1 MHSVPGTVGVG
12 VDLGS
17 SATTVST
24 RRSDDRPETRHYD
37 HHDDSPDGGLAEAIR
52 AVRQGNAA
60 SVALTVPAA
69 WKSTR
74 RLAHAEAAAN
84 AGFDVDVLVSE
95 PEAAA
100 RYLAEAEGAPPMPG
114 GPLVVCGLGA
124 ASCNVG
130 VVRREGDR
138 YRVEAAKSDDDLG
151 GRAFD
156 RLLLEHLAVRHRPV
170 DPEFWRRAADPAETA
185 LQVELLAEIR
195 RARERLTDHPAVTVR
210 LPGTEREVRLS
221 REEAEQCLTPA
232 VLQTM
237 AMVEDA
243 MLDAGICA
251 GERAGLVLVGG
262 ASRTPL
268 VATII
273 RHHLG
278 IEPVLPDLP
287 ELVVAEG
294 AALAALARVEAPA
307 DEEESPP
314 ERLRTSPGVLVTA
327 LVVGIAVAAIVGAA
341 LMNRGP
347 DDSIG
352 AESVTDDIGLG
363 SLPIAPEDSEP
374 AASEEPVADSSPS
387 PDPETQASADEA
399 TDPAEPTPEVSATA
413 TATPMDEAT
422 SRSADEPATAEV
434 PNVTGFSVADAQQM
448 LAEAGFTNVS
458 VQSQRRTDPGYDH
471 CEATS
476 QSPGGGTRAAH
487 GDPIT
492 VTYVYV
498 GSDDC

>member
-1 MHSVPGTVGVG
+1 MHSVPGAVGVG

-24 RRSDDRPETRHYD
+24 RRCDDQPETRHYD

-52 AVRQGNAA
+52 AVRQGGA

-84 AGFDVDVLVSE
+84 AGFEVDVLVSE

-114 GPLVVCGLGA
+114 GPLVVCGIGA

-138 YRVEAAKSDDDLG
+138 YHVEAAKSDDDLG

-156 RLLLEHLAVRHRPV
+156 RLILEHLAVRHRAV
-170 DPEFWRRAADPAETA
+170 DPEFWRRAADPAETV
-185 LQVELLAEIR
+185 LQTAILAEVR

-210 LPGTEREVRLS
+210 LPGTDREVRLS

-237 AMVEDA
+237 ALVEDA
-243 MLDAGICA
+243 MLDAGIGA
-251 GERAGLVLVGG
+251 GERTGLVLVGG

-268 VATII
+268 VATVF

-278 IEPVLPDLP
+278 IEPVLPELP

-294 AALAALARVEAPA
+294 AALAALARVESPA
-307 DEEESPP
+307 DEEDSPP
-314 ERLRTSPGVLVTA
+314 ERLQTSPGVLVTA

-363 SLPIAPEDSEP
+363 SLPIAPDESEP
-374 AASEEPVADSSPS
+374 AGTAEPEPDPSPS
-387 PDPETQASADEA
+387 TDPETQASAGEA
-399 TDPAEPTPEVSATA
+399 TDAAEPTPEVPTTE

-422 SRSADEPATAEV
+422 SGSAAEPATAEV
-434 PNVTGFSVADAQQM
+434 PNVTGSSVADARQM
-448 LAEAGFTNVS
+448 LAEAGFTNVT
-458 VQSQRRTDPGYDH
+458 VQSERRTDPGQNH
-471 CEATS
+471 CEATA

-498 GSDDC
+498 GNDDC